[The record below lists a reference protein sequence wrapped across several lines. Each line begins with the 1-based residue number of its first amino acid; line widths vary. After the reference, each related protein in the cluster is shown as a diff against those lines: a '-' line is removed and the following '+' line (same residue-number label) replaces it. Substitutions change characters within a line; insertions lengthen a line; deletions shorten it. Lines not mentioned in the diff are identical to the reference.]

1 MPSRHPQQDSRWRP
15 LVAATAVMVI
25 GGERC
30 VRHRKPA
37 RRLHGNHLAEP
48 SSTPSMSPLDRQFAP
63 ERQAPARRHR
73 SRRSPDHEWNWHPDR
88 GAGAAH
94 LLGATGVELRIACL
108 TPGSFAFPSGGSM
121 ECSEKDARLFMHDAE
136 ALGGG
141 GIADLKPGQTSIVI
155 GGDPGTAWRAVTTY
169 VKVDEASN
177 PEAPPADIYDPEAY
191 TELQRV
197 PRGAGLHG
205 AARGPSGALRPGG
218 GPATWT
224 ASRLW
229 YGGLPHYRGGD
240 SSTCWMS
247 RKPRQRSA
255 RKRGSLAGPRSKSP
269 VTRLVPLTRA
279 STSRRTPGR
288 SATESMSTIWL
299 SPAI

>member
-1 MPSRHPQQDSRWRP
+1 MLTDDEARDLMTRAADTIEVPPSAVPAPAASSRWRP

-25 GGERC
+25 GGSGVFGIASQRDDSTATTS
-30 VRHRKPA
+30 PD
-37 RRLHGNHLAEP
+37 P
-48 SSTPSMSPLDRQFAP
+48 SSTPSMSPLDRQLTP
-63 ERQAPARRHR
+63 ERQLPPDVTELAAPLITNGTGTQTVELG
-73 SRRSPDHEWNWHPDR
+73 PPP
-88 GAGAAH
+88 
-94 LLGATGVELRIACL
+94 LGATGVEFRIACL

-191 TELQRV
+191 TKLSEC
-197 PRGAGLHG
+197 PE
-205 AARGPSGALRPGG
+205 ALAFVEQPGVHQNLENLG

-224 ASRLW
+224 ARQLVW
-229 YGGLPHYRGGD
+229 RLPHYRGAPAHAG
-240 SSTCWMS
+240 CPGS
-247 RKPRQRSA
+247 RVQRSA
-255 RKRGSLAGPRSKSP
+255 RKRGS
-269 VTRLVPLTRA
+269 
-279 STSRRTPGR
+279 
-288 SATESMSTIWL
+288 W
-299 SPAI
+299 PAPDRKAQ